1 MKVKDVMTKQVVSL
15 KPNDTVKDA
24 AFLMKKHN
32 IGSIPV
38 CDNGKIIGIITD
50 RDIVLRVEADGS
62 NVDNTSV
69 RDVMSSNPVIG
80 NPEMD
85 IKDAAKIMSE
95 RQIRRLPIMQEG
107 SVIGMV
113 SLGDIAVEDNSKM
126 NAEEALKDISEPC
139 SPQI

>member
-24 AFLMKKHN
+24 AMLMKKHN
-32 IGSIPV
+32 IGSVPV

-50 RDIVLRVEADGS
+50 RDIVLRVGADGS
-62 NVDNTSV
+62 NIDNTSV

-85 IKDAAKIMSE
+85 IKDAARVMSE

-126 NAEEALKDISEPC
+126 SAEEALKDISEPC
-139 SPQI
+139 NPQL